1 MQGTSGAAPEA
12 PASPRPLDPAKIAE
26 ALVIGRWR
34 AAEDRIYPLMMA
46 DTDLY
51 QLAVTA
57 VASVVAQVR
66 ELGLTRAQLLTIDVE
81 ATTSRALADPTIQT
95 NVSAL
100 TSGAGLTPLVV
111 VEAALA
117 QVIALQ
123 PPDQS
128 DPPTPVQ
135 GAAR

>member
-1 MQGTSGAAPEA
+1 M
-12 PASPRPLDPAKIAE
+12 
-26 ALVIGRWR
+26 
-34 AAEDRIYPLMMA
+34 
-46 DTDLY
+46 
-51 QLAVTA
+51 AVTA